1 MRRGFMS
8 DEEWAAAEEQ
18 LGRDG
23 SSTDS
28 EIREFLSVL
37 DTTPRLE
44 SRVELLSSYL
54 AADEHGSVGGG
65 GGGAG
70 PSGGA

>member
-1 MRRGFMS
+1 MRP
-8 DEEWAAAEEQ
+8 A
-18 LGRDG
+18 GRDG